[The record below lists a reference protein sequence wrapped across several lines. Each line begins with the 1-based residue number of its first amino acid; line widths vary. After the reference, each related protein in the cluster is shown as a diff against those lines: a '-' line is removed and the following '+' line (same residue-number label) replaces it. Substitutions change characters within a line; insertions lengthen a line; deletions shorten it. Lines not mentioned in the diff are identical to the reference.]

1 MPCAL
6 GNLKHHRRFL
16 LFARFHNGLEQLHV
30 VDVEGANRVFAFQ
43 CFGKQFSGMGQWHSL
58 WSLIRNRFLAIR
70 DRIVE
75 IAVEKGNK
83 NPIAHPT
90 LNYVATVPDPPGASL
105 AFVAEAIR
113 RADPSTY
120 RRVAQQVIC
129 GTGIVRMYHRNSSI
143 QPIFTSFL
151 R

>member
-1 MPCAL
+1 M
-6 GNLKHHRRFL
+6 
-16 LFARFHNGLEQLHV
+16 
-30 VDVEGANRVFAFQ
+30 
-43 CFGKQFSGMGQWHSL
+43 
-58 WSLIRNRFLAIR
+58 
-70 DRIVE
+70 
-75 IAVEKGNK
+75 EKGNK

-129 GTGIVRMYHRNSSI
+129 GTGIVRIVSQEFVHSAHFHFIPAMTPLSLQGNANVMHLLDQAETGYWRSN
-143 QPIFTSFL
+143 FAWL
-151 R
+151 RLSCAPMGCPPGPFAGWAGT

>member
-1 MPCAL
+1 
-6 GNLKHHRRFL
+6 
-16 LFARFHNGLEQLHV
+16 
-30 VDVEGANRVFAFQ
+30 
-43 CFGKQFSGMGQWHSL
+43 
-58 WSLIRNRFLAIR
+58 
-70 DRIVE
+70 
-75 IAVEKGNK
+75 VEKGNK

-90 LNYVATVPDPPGASL
+90 LNYVATVPDPAGASL

-120 RRVAQQVIC
+120 RRVAQQAIC
-129 GTGIVRMYHRNSSI
+129 GIVRTYHRNSSI

>member
-1 MPCAL
+1 
-6 GNLKHHRRFL
+6 
-16 LFARFHNGLEQLHV
+16 
-30 VDVEGANRVFAFQ
+30 
-43 CFGKQFSGMGQWHSL
+43 MGQWHSL

-129 GTGIVRMYHRNSSI
+129 GTGIVRIVSQEFVHSAHFHFIPAMTPLSL
-143 QPIFTSFL
+143 QG
-151 R
+151 